1 MIYTAVV
8 AALSFMAPPTAVP
21 TSRSSA
27 VTMAEPALG
36 RREMLSFAAAAVSMA
51 PLAAV
56 ADGASSPAVL
66 ERSRAIYGSR
76 IARLADASADA
87 IVDEKNVF
95 TLFET
100 GAYPRTGNAAFKDTQ
115 KALKA
120 AGKKAVAAAKAGDK
134 AGANAAVK
142 EFVAIGEI
150 RVLDDIDGAIFNPRQ
165 RRNPGAPPTSEIEAQ
180 MGTQAYSLYRPLKE
194 DGRLK

>member
-1 MIYTAVV
+1 
-8 AALSFMAPPTAVP
+8 MAPPTAVP
-21 TSRSSA
+21 ASRSSA

-36 RREMLSFAAAAVSMA
+36 RREMLSFAAAA
-51 PLAAV
+51 
-56 ADGASSPAVL
+56 
-66 ERSRAIYGSR
+66 
-76 IARLADASADA
+76 ADA

-142 EFVAIGEI
+142 EYIAIGKIKE
-150 RVLDDIDGAIFNPRQ
+150 LDTVQGGNFNPKQ
-165 RRNPGAPPTSEIEAQ
+165 RRNAGAPPTSEIEAQ
-180 MGTQAYSLYRPLKE
+180 MGTQAFALYQPLK
-194 DGRLK
+194 